1 MCQILKHQ
9 QPHEQM
15 KTNNLRS
22 EQGYSTVEFLI
33 TFPVIFAVFIMI
45 IYFGLMMKSK
55 LALTNATHAA
65 VQVLSKTKD
74 CDKAFTYL
82 KANFDR
88 PGVTQK
94 SCNAGTESVY
104 EAEYVYTGDTIIF
117 FSFPPTTLTAKSV
130 ALTEKE

>member
-1 MCQILKHQ
+1 MI
-9 QPHEQM
+9 M
-15 KTNNLRS
+15 NKTRS
-22 EQGYSTVEFLI
+22 EQGYSTIEFLI

-74 CDKAFTYL
+74 CSKAFAYL

-88 PGVTQK
+88 PGVVQK
-94 SCNAGTESVY
+94 TCNAGTESVY
-104 EAEYVYTGDTIIF
+104 EAEYIYTGDTIIF

-130 ALTEKE
+130 AFTEKE